1 MIGKNN
7 PLNVRYNPLNKW
19 KGQIGS
25 TKGFCDF
32 ESLEFGV
39 RAAAY
44 LILRSYKRKGFKT
57 YAQIIQRFAP
67 PSENK
72 TNLYFNYVCNKC
84 NSMPF
89 DVPSGINE
97 YVDLLYA
104 MSHFEGNPLSW
115 LDIKDV
121 IKKYFS
127 YEDYR

>member
-25 TKGFCDF
+25 TNGFCDF
-32 ESLEFGV
+32 ESQEFGI

-44 LILRSYKRKGFKT
+44 LILRSYKRKGIIT

-72 TNLYFNYVCNKC
+72 TNLYINYVCNQC
-84 NSMPF
+84 HSLPF

-97 YVDLLYA
+97 YVDLLFA
-104 MSHFEGNPLSW
+104 MSYFEGNPLFE
-115 LDIKDV
+115 LYIKDV